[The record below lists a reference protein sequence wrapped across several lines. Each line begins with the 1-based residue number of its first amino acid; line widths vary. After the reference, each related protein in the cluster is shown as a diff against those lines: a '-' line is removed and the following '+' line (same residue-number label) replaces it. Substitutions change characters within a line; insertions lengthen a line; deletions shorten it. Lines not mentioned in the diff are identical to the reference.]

1 MVLKFLQQ
9 ASACFFRFWKIQHI
23 KYVNVKTKKGDFKM
37 KIKEIKTNGIGTVEG
52 IVIALEE
59 KANKNNSSFI
69 NMNVSDV

>member
-23 KYVNVKTKKGDFKM
+23 KYVNVKTKKGDFQM

-52 IVIALEE
+52 IVIA
-59 KANKNNSSFI
+59 
-69 NMNVSDV
+69 V